1 MLGIFAVVK
10 SSLIDLEFLPG
21 KAGDNKGQ
29 AGNVQPDRLNKKTS
43 DYKEDAIVESS
54 WKHEEA
60 AEMTARLKAICT
72 FNV

>member
-10 SSLIDLEFLPG
+10 SSLIDLEFLPD

-43 DYKEDAIVESS
+43 KEDAIVESS
-54 WKHEEA
+54 WKHEEV
-60 AEMTARLKAICT
+60 AEMTTRLKVIYT
-72 FNV
+72 FKV

>member
-1 MLGIFAVVK
+1 MLRDFAVLK

-43 DYKEDAIVESS
+43 DKEDAIVESS
-54 WKHEEA
+54 WKHEEV
-60 AEMTARLKAICT
+60 AEMTTRLKAICT
-72 FNV
+72 FKV